1 MRRLSQ
7 PKGNKI
13 NNIIVVLNSK
23 SKNLDQKV
31 MTANKLT

>member
-7 PKGNKI
+7 PKENKI